1 MPAPIT
7 RSSAPSPLSSA
18 APSPKPPPSLVSRV
32 LRSHLAPHHQ
42 PPTPAPPATAT
53 ATPTRASYTRP
64 LAEQDSTLRA
74 QFEQQQDFI
83 SFDASPPPRDSPR
96 SHSKRSRDDYDG
108 DRAHNGDGGD
118 DEGSRR
124 LQSRERNRST
134 PWCDRPGV
142 DWDRATS
149 AIDQLNR
156 EAHAFVHYVSPS
168 PQEHELRLWTI
179 ELIRRTIHHSYPDAS
194 IECFGSV
201 GTSLYLPGG
210 DIDLVLL
217 SPSLPSPP
225 LKPSASL
232 LHRLASLLLTSG
244 IAQPNSL
251 VVIAKARVPI
261 VKFVTR
267 HGAFPVDLSVNQRGG
282 VDAAVK
288 VRSMLEEYAYR
299 EEGYVEPGLGV
310 KGAAAAAAAAAAG
323 KGKAAKGA
331 AEPKSKGKG
340 KRRAADSDADS
351 DDDII
356 VLDPHSR
363 LPSSEPEEGELPAA
377 GAAAADNAASGPSSR
392 SASNGHDASER
403 EPEQH
408 PVDHGVA
415 RSLVLLVKAFLG
427 QRGMNEVFTGGLG
440 SYSII
445 CLVISFLQVRPRSPP
460 LRLHAHQSIELTLV
474 LLAQLHPKIQT
485 ATVNPN
491 RNLGLLFVEFLELYG
506 KHFNYDQAGITL
518 RGRGGY
524 FNKHDKGWYRP
535 GQPYLLSIED
545 PNDPS
550 ASPSS
555 LPLTPSRS
563 LDRISTTDALSSLHA
578 ENDVSGGSHAIIRVR
593 QTLSGGFDVLTASLC
608 ARQSLIASSSSSS
621 LARVPVLSA
630 SALPNAD
637 SSTSLDPSQRS
648 LLGSIVGLGAAERL
662 SRRAHAQL
670 HADGVLQ
677 RLLEREEGAFAPL
690 SGKALKRAR
699 RDERAGER
707 RDKTIARLERKV
719 EEREKR
725 AERKR
730 ERRKRKAAEEDDE
743 GEERDEDE
751 VEMAVEDA
759 VVKAN
764 DLAPLADVSAHH
776 RGAPS
781 APDADEDDG
790 SGALFVVDVVGSTR
804 SSQPHPPPAKK
815 PRLSTATTTA
825 SASDDEDEDD
835 SRYARAHVR
844 AKPTLARPAAAGVTH
859 VTDDSSASSGS
870 ERDGDGA
877 GGADEDEDEEGAD
890 VVLGGTGGDLVR
902 PGGVVSRDSTP
913 GTGSGSASGA
923 ARRARKKRDEL
934 RSEKERRKNEYWAA
948 KGPREEVE

>member
-1 MPAPIT
+1 MPAPIA
-7 RSSAPSPLSSA
+7 RSAAPSPLSSA

-32 LRSHLAPHHQ
+32 LKSHLAPQQQHQ
-42 PPTPAPPATAT
+42 QQPASPAPPT
-53 ATPTRASYTRP
+53 ATPTRSSYTRP
-64 LAEQDSTLRA
+64 LAEQDSTPRA

-83 SFDASPPPRDSPR
+83 GFDASPPPRDSPR
-96 SHSKRSRDDYDG
+96 SHSKRSRDDYDHA
-108 DRAHNGDGGD
+108 DDD

-142 DWDRATS
+142 DWDRAHS

-156 EAHAFVHYVSPS
+156 EAHAFVDYVSPS

-217 SPSLPSPP
+217 SPSLPFPP

-310 KGAAAAAAAAAAG
+310 KGAAAAAAAGKGKG

-331 AEPKSKGKG
+331 AEPKGKGKG
-340 KRRAADSDADS
+340 KRREADSDVDS

-356 VLDPHSR
+356 ILDPHSR
-363 LPSSEPEEGELPAA
+363 ASSSEPEEGELPD
-377 GAAAADNAASGPSSR
+377 AADAADASRPSSR
-392 SASNGHDASER
+392 STSTALPER
-403 EPEQH
+403 EPESEQH

-445 CLVISFLQVRPRSPP
+445 CLVISFLQ
-460 LRLHAHQSIELTLV
+460 
-474 LLAQLHPKIQT
+474 LHPKIQT
-485 ATVNPN
+485 ATINPN

-545 PNDPS
+545 PNDPK
-550 ASPSS
+550 
-555 LPLTPSRS
+555 
-563 LDRISTTDALSSLHA
+563 
-578 ENDVSGGSHAIIRVR
+578 NDVSGGSHAIIRVR
-593 QTLSGGFDVLTASLC
+593 QTLSGGFDVLSASLC
-608 ARQSLIASSSSSS
+608 ARQSLLASTSSSN

-648 LLGSIVGLGAAERL
+648 ILGSIVGLGAAERL

-725 AERKR
+725 SERKR
-730 ERRKRKAAEEDDE
+730 ERRKRKAPEAEDDVRDDDADGVE
-743 GEERDEDE
+743 G
-751 VEMAVEDA
+751 AVEDA

-764 DLAPLADVSAHH
+764 DLAPLAAVSAHG
-776 RGAPS
+776 RGAQS
-781 APDADEDDG
+781 VEDEDDEDDG

-804 SSQPHPPPAKK
+804 AGQHDQPHAPPAKK
-815 PRLSTATTTA
+815 ARLSAATAT
-825 SASDDEDEDD
+825 SASDDEDGDD

-870 ERDGDGA
+870 ERDGDA
-877 GGADEDEDEEGAD
+877 GGVDEDEDEEGAD

-923 ARRARKKRDEL
+923 ARRRQKKDKL
-934 RSEKERRKNEYWAA
+934 RAETQRRKNEYWAA

>member
-1 MPAPIT
+1 MPAPIA
-7 RSSAPSPLSSA
+7 RSGAPSPLSSA

-32 LRSHLAPHHQ
+32 LKSHLAPQQQQ
-42 PPTPAPPATAT
+42 PATPPAAQAASAT
-53 ATPTRASYTRP
+53 ATPTRSSYTRP
-64 LAEQDSTLRA
+64 LANQDSTPRA

-83 SFDASPPPRDSPR
+83 GFDASPPPRDSPR
-96 SHSKRSRDDYDG
+96 SHSKRTRDDYD
-108 DRAHNGDGGD
+108 DRDDD

-142 DWDRATS
+142 DWDRAHS

-217 SPSLPSPP
+217 SPSLPFPP

-310 KGAAAAAAAAAAG
+310 KGAAAAAAAAAAAG

-331 AEPKSKGKG
+331 AKPKPKGKG
-340 KRRAADSDADS
+340 KQREADSDVDS
-351 DDDII
+351 DDDIVI
-356 VLDPHSR
+356 LDPHSR
-363 LPSSEPEEGELPAA
+363 PSSSEPEEGELPD
-377 GAAAADNAASGPSSR
+377 AAADAAEASRPSSR
-392 SASNGHDASER
+392 STSTGHHGREPEP

-445 CLVISFLQVRPRSPP
+445 CLVISFL
-460 LRLHAHQSIELTLV
+460 
-474 LLAQLHPKIQT
+474 QLHPKIQT

-545 PNDPS
+545 PNDPK
-550 ASPSS
+550 
-555 LPLTPSRS
+555 
-563 LDRISTTDALSSLHA
+563 
-578 ENDVSGGSHAIIRVR
+578 NDVSGGSHAIIRVR

-608 ARQSLIASSSSSS
+608 ARQSLLASTSSSN

-725 AERKR
+725 TERKR
-730 ERRKRKAAEEDDE
+730 ERRKRKAAEAEDDE
-743 GEERDEDE
+743 GEDDA

-764 DLAPLADVSAHH
+764 DLAPLAAVSAHN
-776 RGAPS
+776 RGAQS
-781 APDADEDDG
+781 VEDDG
-790 SGALFVVDVVGSTR
+790 DDDSSGALFVVDVVGSTR
-804 SSQPHPPPAKK
+804 SGQHDQAHAPPAKK
-815 PRLSTATTTA
+815 ARLSAATAT

-870 ERDGDGA
+870 ERDGGDGA
-877 GGADEDEDEEGAD
+877 QDEDEEGAD

-913 GTGSGSASGA
+913 GTGSGSRSGA
-923 ARRARKKRDEL
+923 ARRARKKQNEL
-934 RSEKERRKNEYWAA
+934 KAEKERRKNEYWAA
-948 KGPREEVE
+948 KGPREEDE

>member
-1 MPAPIT
+1 MPAPIA
-7 RSSAPSPLSSA
+7 RSGAPSPLSSA

-32 LRSHLAPHHQ
+32 LKSHLAPQQ
-42 PPTPAPPATAT
+42 PGPASPAPTPSAT
-53 ATPTRASYTRP
+53 ATPTRGSYTRP
-64 LAEQDSTLRA
+64 LAEQDSTPRA

-83 SFDASPPPRDSPR
+83 GFDASPPPRDSPR
-96 SHSKRSRDDYDG
+96 SHSKRSRDDYDHG
-108 DRAHNGDGGD
+108 DYSRDDD

-142 DWDRATS
+142 DWDRAHS

-217 SPSLPSPP
+217 SPSLPFPP

-299 EEGYVEPGLGV
+299 EEGYVEPGLGI
-310 KGAAAAAAAAAAG
+310 KGAAAAAAAAG
-323 KGKAAKGA
+323 KGKAGKGA
-331 AEPKSKGKG
+331 AKPKGKG
-340 KRRAADSDADS
+340 KARAADSDADS

-363 LPSSEPEEGELPAA
+363 SSSEPEAGELPAA
-377 GAAAADNAASGPSSR
+377 ADADASGPSSR
-392 SASNGHDASER
+392 STPAAQHEHEHER

-408 PVDHGVA
+408 SVDHGVA
-415 RSLVLLVKAFLG
+415 RSLVLLVKAFLA

-445 CLVISFLQVRPRSPP
+445 CLVISFL
-460 LRLHAHQSIELTLV
+460 
-474 LLAQLHPKIQT
+474 QLHPKIQT

-506 KHFNYDQAGITL
+506 KHFNFDQAGITL

-545 PNDPS
+545 PNDPK
-550 ASPSS
+550 
-555 LPLTPSRS
+555 
-563 LDRISTTDALSSLHA
+563 
-578 ENDVSGGSHAIIRVR
+578 NDVSGGSHNIIRVR

-608 ARQSLIASSSSSS
+608 ARQSLLASSSSSS

-637 SSTSLDPSQRS
+637 SSASLDPSQRS
-648 LLGSIVGLGAAERL
+648 LLGSIVGLGEAERL

-707 RDKTIARLERKV
+707 RDRTIARLERKV

-725 AERKR
+725 TERRR
-730 ERRKRKAAEEDDE
+730 EKRKRKAAEAEDDE
-743 GEERDEDE
+743 GGEDE

-764 DLAPLADVSAHH
+764 DLAPLAAVSAHH
-776 RGAPS
+776 RGTAP
-781 APDADEDDG
+781 ADDADEDDG

-804 SSQPHPPPAKK
+804 SDLPHPPPAKK
-815 PRLSTATTTA
+815 PRLSAATAASA
-825 SASDDEDEDD
+825 SASDDEDDDD

-844 AKPTLARPAAAGVTH
+844 AKPTLVRPAAAGVTH

-870 ERDGDGA
+870 ERDDDALG
-877 GGADEDEDEEGAD
+877 GGADEDEEGAD

-913 GTGSGSASGA
+913 VTGSGSRSGA
-923 ARRARKKRDEL
+923 ARRARKKMDTAK
-934 RSEKERRKNEYWAA
+934 SEKERRKNEYWAA
-948 KGPREEVE
+948 KGLREEE